1 MSEFDRA
8 GNGGPSEVLEHNVE
22 QLLGRAHEPP
32 QMSTEARQRV
42 LVALRSRARTRR
54 AEAEASPRPRLGR
67 RAWTAAG
74 ATLAAGIAA
83 AMIAASLGGGSGFA
97 PTTYESGAAVRS
109 IELAD
114 GTTLVLNRE
123 ARAVLVGPRHLR
135 VERGDLL
142 LDVARGD
149 EPFVVNA
156 PHGRA
161 VVLGTRFVL
170 SADAGETRAAVVR
183 GKVRLENDRGT
194 EVLGVGEAG
203 VLRAERAPTRHPAPR
218 LSHLTGWA
226 RAATRETDAQTVQ
239 PTRRGVL
246 LARNPQWQERE
257 FPLPVR
263 ELTVDVRVEN
273 QVARVAIDQTF
284 FNAQDQILE
293 GVYHIVLPPDAAI
306 SRQAMYVDGTLMES
320 AVVERQQARRI
331 YEEIVYRRRDP
342 ALLEWMSGNIYKVRI
357 FPLPARAEKRI
368 AFEYTQTLARL
379 YDDYRLE
386 VPLPEIDAPVGTLRL
401 RARLVGCGA
410 CQVASPS
417 HEIASAREGED
428 LLVSYEAAN
437 HQVGD
442 DLVLSV
448 RDPSSG
454 VRVARAPDGDHE
466 YLMVRVQPQIGAAAR
481 ERATRRWVIL
491 HDTSASRGPAER
503 KAQAYLIDRFLR
515 EVDEYDEVA
524 VLAFDTMVRTF
535 GAGFERVDQIDRA
548 AVARFVSE
556 QARDGVGQTDLG
568 TALTRA
574 LELVDR
580 DGGDGEPYLLYLGDG
595 IVTGGE
601 QALATLRATLSGQA
615 TFVGVAVGERMDDR
629 VLRGLAAA
637 TGGIVSHMNPGDDL
651 AWRAYDLVA
660 ALETPRVVGLEASL
674 HAAGDT
680 QVAGE
685 EVLVSA
691 AQLADGEELTVVARL
706 GGVRPT
712 AVELR
717 GTVHGAPWS
726 ARLELPAA
734 GERARERDAG
744 YLPREWARRRIASL
758 LDGEAEETRAEIV
771 ALGMEHFLVT
781 PYTSL
786 LVLENDAMYEHYKVS
801 RDRAPR
807 WAEYALPATIEVVV
821 EPGPRAAH
829 PGVSLDAFMART
841 PLQLFVGS
849 NMGYGGARI
858 SAGLGG
864 ERGELGDFGG
874 AVVTLSTMP
883 VGGASGTG
891 TGAGFG
897 ATAEPMVDSTVAL
910 AGNDLRQTITT
921 EELGKVGDT
930 WSVREREK
938 SIARGHRGRG
948 PGRFQTQQVR
958 ARDAGAFGW
967 DGNGRG
973 GFFYDSHHA
982 GNGLQP
988 IALTQATDARLD
1000 DLTILVP
1007 ALLDDAF
1014 DAETRIARAR
1024 RPSRAGTIT
1033 DEARNL
1039 IRDARRQRAS
1049 GRFEGSDGSVLT
1061 VDDAGAFRL
1070 ERVLDSGLREVV
1082 LYDGSTLEH
1091 RYSELAL
1098 GTRRD
1103 VRELEAQVLARYL
1116 PFVVATPEALA
1127 RWFDISLTSGGALEL
1142 RRIGADKLAGGVLE
1156 MKLDDR
1162 SRVIQLRTVSGGVAR
1177 VLLDIEY
1184 RGDVMVIGDVS
1195 YMVDPLGWDRLAD
1208 RTGDELMV
1216 EMPLRQPAYW
1226 LAEMSGQ
1233 ATPSRPT
1240 RQTQQQLLASWAA
1253 LGNEAELWK
1262 LAQEMG
1268 AAQGLDR
1275 GELVLA
1281 SRGLRSGK
1289 RAALDA
1295 LTRGVAKDD
1304 AIGQYLRASRRY
1316 ADDPRRAGAFDE
1328 LAASQ
1333 AGTFI
1338 GALAGYRVVL
1348 STLWSQNAREH
1359 AARRAE
1365 ALART
1370 STSPMLSYLAAHAF
1384 ASRFG
1389 WQAPRETARLWD
1401 EVAERASSSQWRHH
1415 AAGQAAR
1422 ALYNGRQYDR
1432 AAARYE
1438 ALLAAQPASGSMP
1451 VLDRTAQW
1459 AFRQSARGE
1468 AGWKLFWARWRE
1480 ACESRGDLRS
1490 MVSLMQSATM
1500 LGEQR
1505 DVDRAATRLVS
1516 MDLGDGMLAAEV
1528 ARTLH
1533 TSGRTESALAV
1544 LLPHVRGPDAAP
1556 ELLALASVISEQQ
1569 GQLAAAAAYLERA
1582 IAAEAD
1588 YELSLDQ
1595 LRQDSQRMLLLY
1607 ARLIDTAGEAGRA
1620 ARVDRALTLVA
1631 DWRAI
1636 DPDNSQIDTLA
1647 AQVLFAAG
1655 EHEQARRYLSTA
1667 IELHPGEGSAYEVVA
1682 SALEAEGRVAEAEPL
1697 WRRAFEV
1704 EPTNPTWLMRHANAL
1719 YSLGRPAEA
1728 RVLLEQIIA
1737 GTWHERFSGFQY
1749 QARRLLD
1756 QVD

>member
-8 GNGGPSEVLEHNVE
+8 GNGAASEVLEHNVE
-22 QLLGRAHEPP
+22 QLLGRAHQPP
-32 QMSTEARQRV
+32 QMSTEARERV
-42 LVALRSRARTRR
+42 LVALRARARIRR
-54 AEAEASPRPRLGR
+54 AEAEAPRPRLGR
-67 RAWTAAG
+67 RAWTAGG

-83 AMIAASLGGGSGFA
+83 AMIVSSLGGGRGFA
-97 PTTYESGAAVRS
+97 STTYESGAAVQTV
-109 IELAD
+109 ELAD
-114 GTTLVLNRE
+114 GTKLVLNRE

-149 EPFVVNA
+149 RPFVVDA

-170 SADAGETRAAVVR
+170 SADADETRAAVVR
-183 GKVRLENDRGT
+183 GRVRLENDRGA

-203 VLRAERAPTRHPAPR
+203 VLLAARAPTRGPAPR

-226 RAATRETDAQTVQ
+226 RAASRETEAQTVQ

-263 ELTVDVRVEN
+263 ALTVDVRVEN

-284 FNAQDQILE
+284 FNAQEQVLE

-386 VPLPEIDAPVGTLRL
+386 VPLPEIDAPVGTVHL
-401 RARLVGCGA
+401 RARLVGCGG

-417 HEIASAREGED
+417 HEIASSREGED
-428 LLVSYEAAN
+428 LVVSYQAAN

-442 DLVLSV
+442 DLVLQV

-454 VRVARAPDGDHE
+454 VRVARASDGDHE
-466 YLMVRVQPQIGAAAR
+466 YLMARVQPQIAAPAHAR
-481 ERATRRWVIL
+481 TPRRWVIL

-503 KAQAYLIDRFLR
+503 RAQAYLIDRFVR

-524 VLAFDTMVRTF
+524 VMAFDTMVRTF
-535 GAGFERVDQIDRA
+535 GTGFERADQIDRA
-548 AVARFVSE
+548 AVARFVAE
-556 QARDGVGQTDLG
+556 QSRDGVGQTDLG

-601 QALATLRATLSGQA
+601 QALAALRATLTGKA

-660 ALETPRVVGLEASL
+660 ALETPRVVDLQASL
-674 HAAGDT
+674 HGVGDT
-680 QVAGE
+680 QVPGE
-685 EVLVSA
+685 DVFVSA
-691 AQLADGEELTVVARL
+691 EQLADGEELTVVARL
-706 GGVRPT
+706 GGARPT
-712 AVELR
+712 ALDLR

-726 ARLELPAA
+726 ARIELPAA
-734 GERARERDAG
+734 RDHGREAG

-758 LDGEAEETRAEIV
+758 LGGEIDETRAEIV

-807 WAEYALPATIEVVV
+807 WAEYALPATIEVVI
-821 EPGPRAAH
+821 EPGSSAVH

-841 PLQLFVGS
+841 PLQLFAGS
-849 NMGYGGARI
+849 SMGYGSARI
-858 SAGLGG
+858 SANLGG
-864 ERGELGDFGG
+864 ERGEMGDFGG
-874 AVVTLSTMP
+874 AVVTLSTVP
-883 VGGASGTG
+883 VGGAAGTG

-897 ATAEPMVDSTVAL
+897 ATAEPMFDSTVVVAGGDL
-910 AGNDLRQTITT
+910 AQTITT
-921 EELGKVGDT
+921 DELRSVGDT
-930 WSVREREK
+930 WSVREKNTSTEL
-938 SIARGHRGRG
+938 GNRGRG
-948 PGRFQTQQVR
+948 PGRFQTQLGAR
-958 ARDAGAFGW
+958 ARGALGW
-967 DGNGRG
+967 DGDGRG
-973 GFFYDSHHA
+973 GFFHDSHHA

-988 IALTQATDARLD
+988 IALTHATDARLD

-1014 DAETRIARAR
+1014 DAETRRVRAR
-1024 RPSRAGTIT
+1024 GATRPGTIT
-1033 DEARNL
+1033 DEARTL
-1039 IRDARRQRAS
+1039 IQEARRQRAS

-1061 VDDAGAFRL
+1061 VDEAGTFRL

-1082 LYDGSTLEH
+1082 IYDGSTLEH
-1091 RYSELAL
+1091 RYNELAL

-1103 VRELEAQVLARYL
+1103 VRELEAQVLARYV
-1116 PFVVATPEALA
+1116 PFVLATPEALT
-1127 RWFDISLTSGGALEL
+1127 RWFDVTVTSAGALEL
-1142 RRIGADKLAGGVLE
+1142 RRIGVDKGAEDVLE
-1156 MKLDDR
+1156 IGLDDR
-1162 SRVIQLRTVSGGVAR
+1162 SRVIQIRTVSGGVAR

-1184 RGDVMVIGDVS
+1184 RGDAMVIGDLS
-1195 YMVDPLGWDRLAD
+1195 YAVDPLAWDQLAT

-1226 LAEMSGQ
+1226 LAELSGQ
-1233 ATPSRPT
+1233 ATTSRPT
-1240 RQTQQQLLASWAA
+1240 RQVQQQLLASWAA
-1253 LGNEAELWK
+1253 LGNEAELWE

-1268 AAQGLDR
+1268 AERGLDR

-1281 SRGLRSGK
+1281 SRGLRAGK
-1289 RAALDA
+1289 RAGLDA
-1295 LTRGVAKDD
+1295 LTRGVANDD
-1304 AIGQYLRASRRY
+1304 PVGQYLRAARRH
-1316 ADDPRRAGAFDE
+1316 ADDPRSAGAFDQ

-1348 STLWSQNAREH
+1348 SMLWSQNARERTG
-1359 AARRAE
+1359 RRVE
-1365 ALART
+1365 ALVRT
-1370 STSPMLSYLAAHAF
+1370 SNGSMLSYLAAHAF

-1389 WQAPRETARLWD
+1389 WQASRETARLWD
-1401 EVAERASSSQWRHH
+1401 DVAERAGASPWRYH

-1422 ALYNGRQYDR
+1422 ALYNGRQPDR

-1438 ALLAAQPASGSMP
+1438 AMLAQHPASASMP

-1459 AFRQSARGE
+1459 AFRQSARGD
-1468 AGWKLFWARWRE
+1468 AGWKLFWARWRQT
-1480 ACESRGDLRS
+1480 CESRGDLRS

-1516 MDLGDGMLAAEV
+1516 MDLGDGMLAAAV

-1533 TSGRTESALAV
+1533 GSGRTESALAV
-1544 LLPHVRGPDAAP
+1544 LGPHVRRPDAAP
-1556 ELLALASVISEQQ
+1556 ELLALASVITEQQ

-1588 YELSLDQ
+1588 YELSLGQ
-1595 LRQDSQRMLLLY
+1595 LRQDSHRMLLLY
-1607 ARLIDTAGEAGRA
+1607 ARLIDTADAAGRA
-1620 ARVDRALTLVA
+1620 ARVDRALALVA

-1655 EHEQARRYLSTA
+1655 EHDQARRYLSTA

-1682 SALEAEGRVAEAEPL
+1682 SALEAQGRVEEAEPL
-1697 WRRAFEV
+1697 WQRAFEV

-1719 YSLGRPAEA
+1719 YALGRPAEA
-1728 RVLLEQIIA
+1728 RVLLEQITA
-1737 GTWHERFSGFQY
+1737 GSWHERFSGFQY
-1749 QARRLLD
+1749 QAKRLLD